1 MLGVDMKQIMKQKG
15 GFFLVGVLLLTF
27 VLSLSA
33 QEVTKI
39 SIRCPDCGCINE
51 WSNDFCD
58 NCRALLAGRK
68 QEAQGKTRE
77 PEARATVNGSL
88 NSLLNSEKDVKARML
103 RSTQEESGEEAAK
116 ELIDPKRLFVI
127 PVADVLR
134 SLEVNLGGGTS
145 FGVKKD
151 EARPFLGHI
160 RLGLGGVAEVELST
174 LGIINELSEGS
185 TVIPT
190 AAFKIRFISEGKW
203 RPAVASALRSSL
215 WHTEERDVP
224 LMFPVKYQK
233 RLSTLYFVA
242 SKTFNEVSVH
252 AGVSISDLRIR
263 TTTTMD
269 DPISPSQPEID
280 STGKEYFNK
289 NLFGPFIGLKVQLNP
304 KTFLMMEL
312 EQIAAYKFDES
323 TYFLSEDDIDVEW
336 MGIVGVRF
344 FFVNWLSLDAGVMFR
359 SDYHG
364 IGDAHIQAGL
374 NFCFSLSSIGNILWG
389 DK

>member
-1 MLGVDMKQIMKQKG
+1 MIQIMKHTG
-15 GFFLVGVLLLTF
+15 RLFLVGVLLLVF

-33 QEVTKI
+33 QETTKKTI
-39 SIRCPDCGCINE
+39 YCPDCGYINE

-58 NCRALLAGRK
+58 NCWTLLAGRK
-68 QEAQGKTRE
+68 QEVQGKTRE
-77 PEARATVNGSL
+77 PKARATVNGSP
-88 NSLLNSEKDVKARML
+88 NSLVNLEKDVKARMV
-103 RSTQEESGEEAAK
+103 RSTQEESGEGADK
-116 ELIDPKRLFVI
+116 ELVDPKRLFVI
-127 PVADVLR
+127 PIADVLR
-134 SLEVNLGGGTS
+134 SMEVNLGGGTS
-145 FGVKKD
+145 FGVKKE

-190 AAFKIRFISEGKW
+190 AAFKLRFISEGKW
-203 RPAVASALRSSL
+203 RPAVAAALRSSL
-215 WHTEERDVP
+215 WHTEERDIP

-233 RLSTLYFVA
+233 RLSTLYLVA

-252 AGVSISDLRIR
+252 AGLSISDLRIR

-269 DPISPSQPEID
+269 DPLSPTQPEID
-280 STGKEYFNK
+280 STDKEYFNK
-289 NLFGPFIGLKVQLNP
+289 NLFGPFVGLKVQLNP

-312 EQIAAYKFDES
+312 EQIAAFKFDES
-323 TYFLSEDDIDVEW
+323 TFVVSEDDIDVEW
-336 MGIVGVRF
+336 MGITGVRF

-374 NFCFSLSSIGNILWG
+374 NICFSLSSIGNILWG
-389 DK
+389 D

>member
-1 MLGVDMKQIMKQKG
+1 MKQIMKQTG
-15 GFFLVGVLLLTF
+15 RFFLIGVLLLIF

-33 QEVTKI
+33 QETTKKT
-39 SIRCPDCGCINE
+39 IRCPDCGCINE

-58 NCRALLAGRK
+58 NCRALLAGGK
-68 QEAQGKTRE
+68 QEAQGKTKE
-77 PEARATVNGSL
+77 PEARATLNGSL
-88 NSLLNSEKDVKARML
+88 NSLLNSGKDVKARMV
-103 RSTQEESGEEAAK
+103 RSTQEEAGEEVAK

-145 FGVKKD
+145 FGVKK
-151 EARPFLGHI
+151 EESRPFLGHI

-190 AAFKIRFISEGKW
+190 AAFKLRFISEGKW

-233 RLSTLYFVA
+233 RLSTLYLVA

-263 TTTTMD
+263 TTTIMD
-269 DPISPSQPEID
+269 DPLSPSQPEID
-280 STGKEYFNK
+280 NTGKEYFNK

-304 KTFLMMEL
+304 KTFLMMEM

-323 TYFLSEDDIDVEW
+323 TYNLSKDDIDVEW
-336 MGIVGVRF
+336 MGIIGVRF
-344 FFVNWLSLDAGVMFR
+344 FFVNWLSLDAGVMYR

>member
-1 MLGVDMKQIMKQKG
+1 MIQIMKHTG
-15 GFFLVGVLLLTF
+15 RFFLVGVLLITF

-33 QEVTKI
+33 QETTKETI
-39 SIRCPDCGCINE
+39 TCPDCGYVNE

-58 NCRALLAGRK
+58 NCWALFAGRK
-68 QEAQGKTRE
+68 KETQEKTGEQEAK
-77 PEARATVNGSL
+77 AMVNGSL
-88 NSLLNSEKDVKARML
+88 NSLVNLEKDVKARKGK
-103 RSTQEESGEEAAK
+103 SIQEESGEEADK

-127 PVADVLR
+127 PIADVLR

-145 FGVKKD
+145 FGVKKE

-215 WHTEERDVP
+215 WHVEERDVP
-224 LMFPVKYQK
+224 LMFAVKYQK
-233 RLSTLYFVA
+233 RLSTLYLVA

-252 AGVSISDLRIR
+252 AGVSVSDLRIR

-269 DPISPSQPEID
+269 DPLSPTQPEID

-289 NLFGPFIGLKVQLNP
+289 NIFGPFVGLKVQLNP

-312 EQIAAYKFDES
+312 EQIAYYKFDES
-323 TYFLSEDDIDVEW
+323 TFVVSEDNIDIEW

-364 IGDAHIQAGL
+364 IGDAHIQTGL
-374 NFCFSLSSIGNILWG
+374 NICFSLSNIGKILWG
-389 DK
+389 D

>member
-1 MLGVDMKQIMKQKG
+1 MEGVEMIQIMKHTG
-15 GFFLVGVLLLTF
+15 RFFLIGVLLLAF
-27 VLSLSA
+27 VLSVSA
-33 QEVTKI
+33 QETAKKTI
-39 SIRCPDCGCINE
+39 CCPHCGYINE
-51 WSNDFCD
+51 CSNDFCI
-58 NCRALLAGRK
+58 NCRALLVGRK
-68 QEAQGKTRE
+68 QEALGKNRE
-77 PEARATVNGSL
+77 SEARARVNGCLSSL
-88 NSLLNSEKDVKARML
+88 MSLGKDSKTGIVS
-103 RSTQEESGEEAAK
+103 STQEESKEEATK
-116 ELIDPKRLFVI
+116 ELVDPKRLFVI

-145 FGVKKD
+145 FGVKK
-151 EARPFLGHI
+151 EESRPFLGHI

-215 WHTEERDVP
+215 WHAEERDVP
-224 LMFPVKYQK
+224 LLFPVKYQK
-233 RLSTLYFVA
+233 RLSTLYVVA
-242 SKTFNEVSVH
+242 SKTFNRVSVH
-252 AGVSISDLRIR
+252 AGLSISDLRIR

-269 DPISPSQPEID
+269 NPLSPTQAEID

-289 NLFGPFIGLKVQLNP
+289 NLFGPFFGLKVDLNP

-323 TYFLSEDDIDVEW
+323 TFVLSKDNIDVEW

-364 IGDAHIQAGL
+364 IGDAHIQTGL
-374 NFCFSLSSIGNILWG
+374 NICFSLSSIGKILWG
-389 DK
+389 D